1 MSDKDKRTLKI
12 GLIVVQCLLAGFD
25 MLMGS
30 SLMDE
35 GILGIIA
42 GIIFFAAAIVISP
55 LISFLAFIGLL
66 KGQSILRVVLQ
77 FVAAFVLFILALF
90 IAPSSSQKTQPPE
103 TASVVE
109 RSSLTET
116 TDTTEIT
123 TETADI
129 TTIESTEP
137 MTSVDTTEESLVTS
151 ETTFPTEQE
160 TTTQQSTTP
169 PPVATTQA
177 TTKATTQA
185 TTKTTTQAVVS
196 QAQNYVLNWNTM
208 KFHYPSCSSVSDI
221 KDENR
226 QDVHESKDT
235 IKSWGFS
242 PCRRCNP

>member
-1 MSDKDKRTLKI
+1 MHEKH
-12 GLIVVQCLLAGFD
+12 
-25 MLMGS
+25 
-30 SLMDE
+30 
-35 GILGIIA
+35 
-42 GIIFFAAAIVISP
+42 IFFAAAIVISP

-66 KGQSILRVVLQ
+66 KGKSILRVVLQ

-129 TTIESTEP
+129 TTIESTEL

-185 TTKTTTQAVVS
+185 TTKTTTQAVVQEHS
-196 QAQNYVLNWNTM
+196 YILNTNTM
-208 KFHYPSCSSVSDI
+208 KFHTTGCGDAKRIKESNRWDYYGTRESVIDM
-221 KDENR
+221 
-226 QDVHESKDT
+226 
-235 IKSWGFS
+235 GYS
-242 PCRRCNP
+242 PCAKCNP